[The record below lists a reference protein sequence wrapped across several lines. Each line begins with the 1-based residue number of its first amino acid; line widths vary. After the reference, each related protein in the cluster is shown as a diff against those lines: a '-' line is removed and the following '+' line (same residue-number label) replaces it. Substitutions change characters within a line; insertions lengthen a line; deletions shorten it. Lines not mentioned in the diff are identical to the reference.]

1 MQKLVHLF
9 FLMSVIL
16 LNFQANN
23 RLYQGIPEN
32 PNKPTVFF
40 LGFIRFYKTQN
51 WRVVIRL
58 RLKKVFNILFV
69 HIYSVSLVSLGEAK
83 KCSSFFFEPR
93 NFTATFSLL
102 REFFLS
108 LLSLPVL
115 YASQKT
121 EFKQLFWGRLSQSV
135 TAIVLG
141 HVTSDMS

>member
-69 HIYSVSLVSLGEAK
+69 HLHSFSLVSLGEAK
-83 KCSSFFFEPR
+83 KCSSSFLSREI
-93 NFTATFSLL
+93 SLL
-102 REFFLS
+102 LFPFSASFLLS

-115 YASQKT
+115 LK
-121 EFKQLFWGRLSQSV
+121 KQSLNSCFGGGCHSLWQS
-135 TAIVLG
+135 
-141 HVTSDMS
+141 

>member
-69 HIYSVSLVSLGEAK
+69 HIYSFSLVSLGEAK
-83 KCSSFFFEPR
+83 KCSSFFFLSREISPQL
-93 NFTATFSLL
+93 FPFSTSFL
-102 REFFLS
+102 LS

-115 YASQKT
+115 LK
-121 EFKQLFWGRLSQSV
+121 KQSLNSCFLGGLSQSV
-135 TAIVLG
+135 TVIVLG